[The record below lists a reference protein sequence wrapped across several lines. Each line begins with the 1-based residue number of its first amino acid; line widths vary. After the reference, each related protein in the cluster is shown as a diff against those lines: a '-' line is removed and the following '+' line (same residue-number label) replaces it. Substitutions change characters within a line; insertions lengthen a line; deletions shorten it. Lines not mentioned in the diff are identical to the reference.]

1 MLFLSAEERLS
12 RLKGLQQFRYLS
24 DDVTRGAFI
33 LLHYCG
39 EIEISVRQIS
49 RSFHISRSLQRRVK
63 SILEGH
69 TDHSLKKTRYLSPFH
84 EARLAE
90 LIKCREDKRESFY
103 EDDIKDMV
111 CLLSLSYSPLTLFS
125 RPLRWRSKFMN
136 SWWKGWRN
144 IFLLFPKK
152 QPSLPVTIGFVTLK
166 KEKTQIIAR
175 NINGG

>member
-12 RLKGLQQFRYLS
+12 RLKGLQQIRSLS

-49 RSFHISRSLQRRVK
+49 RSFQISRTSLQRRVK

-69 TDHSLKKTRYLSPFH
+69 TDHSLKKTNYLSPFH
-84 EARLAE
+84 ETRLAE

-103 EDDIKDMV
+103 EDDVKDMV

-125 RPLRWRSKFMN
+125 RPLR
-136 SWWKGWRN
+136 
-144 IFLLFPKK
+144 
-152 QPSLPVTIGFVTLK
+152 
-166 KEKTQIIAR
+166 
-175 NINGG
+175 